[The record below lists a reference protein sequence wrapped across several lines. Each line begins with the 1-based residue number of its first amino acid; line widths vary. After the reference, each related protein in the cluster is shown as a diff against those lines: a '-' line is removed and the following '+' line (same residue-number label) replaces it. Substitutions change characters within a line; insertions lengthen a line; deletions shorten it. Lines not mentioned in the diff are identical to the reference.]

1 MIIFNYLFASSDAE
15 KRGNMKIIAATKNKG
30 KIKEISNILGKLG
43 FEVESQQ
50 DAGYDVDVLE
60 TGDTFEKNA
69 LIKARAIAMLCD
81 EPVLADDSGLCIDA
95 LDGKPGVYSARYAGE
110 DATDADKV
118 NKILGELKSK
128 KDRTARFVASVAFIF
143 PNGKE
148 ITASGEVKGY
158 ITAEPLGENGFG
170 YDPIFYSDELK
181 KTFAQASDEEKNS
194 VSHRGRALMALS
206 EKLKDYI
213 QE

>member
-81 EPVLADDSGLCIDA
+81 ELVLADDSGLCIDA

-118 NKILGELKSK
+118 NKILEELKSK
-128 KDRTARFVASVAFIF
+128 KDRTARFVTSVAFIF

-206 EKLKDYI
+206 KKLKDYI

>member
-1 MIIFNYLFASSDAE
+1 
-15 KRGNMKIIAATKNKG
+15 MKIIAATKNKG

-118 NKILGELKSK
+118 NKILEELKSK
-128 KDRTARFVASVAFIF
+128 KDRTARFVTSVAFIF

-206 EKLKDYI
+206 KKLKDYI

>member
-1 MIIFNYLFASSDAE
+1 MIIFNYLFASPDAE

-118 NKILGELKSK
+118 NKILEELKSK
-128 KDRTARFVASVAFIF
+128 KDRTARFVTSVAFIF

-206 EKLKDYI
+206 KKLKDYI

>member
-118 NKILGELKSK
+118 NKILEELKSK
-128 KDRTARFVASVAFIF
+128 KDRTARFVTSVAFIF

-206 EKLKDYI
+206 KKLKDYI

>member
-1 MIIFNYLFASSDAE
+1 
-15 KRGNMKIIAATKNKG
+15 MKIIAATKNKG

-118 NKILGELKSK
+118 NKILEELKRK
-128 KDRTARFVASVAFIF
+128 KDRTARFVSSVAFIF